1 MDSVSALAIAPQLIA
16 TASPTVL
23 HDGTLNR
30 GNTTHIQSRFNSVVA
45 TVNLANQTGSPLN
58 SEELTTLINSK
69 LVPALTV
76 KPQSERAVDCK
87 LDAMHEQLDAMHDQ
101 LDAIHDQGVAT
112 LQVAIKVLDLQKQM
126 NDRLILIQSKSEA
139 ILT

>member
-1 MDSVSALAIAPQLIA
+1 
-16 TASPTVL
+16 
-23 HDGTLNR
+23 
-30 GNTTHIQSRFNSVVA
+30 
-45 TVNLANQTGSPLN
+45 
-58 SEELTTLINSK
+58 
-69 LVPALTV
+69 
-76 KPQSERAVDCK
+76 
-87 LDAMHEQLDAMHDQ
+87 MHEQLDAMHDQ